1 MGKFAGEI
9 ASLPGKPEWLKQ
21 GEIMRLMRGASS
33 HQEVPRNITAA
44 KSDKYLCWKRGVVW
58 TGGCASSPGC
68 QTPSGAWVVT
78 AINSFV
84 TWSPAAQ
91 SALQLPPSCH
101 SISAGCWSL
110 PPELLHCFIH
120 WVTGMSSHP
129 DHNAEERKWE
139 RSSFHRNFLGC
150 FSISIWLL
158 ISLKQPKEGT
168 VFWVYFLFSL
178 ADLVHLD
185 QWSWV
190 SKSFRNLHSKWV
202 GPWNG
207 FIWYTEGCAWALVR
221 GLAGG
226 SLFGS
231 CSACLAVSHLHGSR
245 ATIPTRFPSC
255 CRALIPQEQMQAQEI
270 RWVHGAVT
278 WTLLCGCI
286 SASTVNC
293 KLWWQVSSVSHL
305 YHYTVRV
312 K

>member
-168 VFWVYFLFSL
+168 VFWVYFLF
-178 ADLVHLD
+178 HLQILSILTSD
-185 QWSWV
+185 PGYQKV
-190 SKSFRNLHSKWV
+190 SEI
-202 GPWNG
+202 
-207 FIWYTEGCAWALVR
+207 FIQNE
-221 GLAGG
+221 
-226 SLFGS
+226 
-231 CSACLAVSHLHGSR
+231 
-245 ATIPTRFPSC
+245 
-255 CRALIPQEQMQAQEI
+255 
-270 RWVHGAVT
+270 
-278 WTLLCGCI
+278 
-286 SASTVNC
+286 
-293 KLWWQVSSVSHL
+293 
-305 YHYTVRV
+305 
-312 K
+312 